1 MPERTAPR
9 LIHHL
14 DGMLSIPDG
23 EVSDKARRQ
32 LAVAGLAPQRLAAW
46 RVTPAHASSG
56 VRPNLT
62 QAMFIARCRLAKGLV
77 PGLKSVATAIGTVL
91 AQQLDRRFTG
101 FIKEVERAGEQGCH
115 GAAFAH
121 RRHALFRQI
130 LDMVGGK
137 PMIAA
142 HQLRAAQR

>member
-1 MPERTAPR
+1 MQAGEGAGAGVEIGRHR
-9 LIHHL
+9 HRHL
-14 DGMLSIPDG
+14 
-23 EVSDKARRQ
+23 
-32 LAVAGLAPQRLAAW
+32 
-46 RVTPAHASSG
+46 
-56 VRPNLT
+56 
-62 QAMFIARCRLAKGLV
+62 
-77 PGLKSVATAIGTVL
+77 VL

-101 FIKEVERAGEQGCH
+101 FIKEVECAGEQGCH

-142 HQLRAAQR
+142 HQLRAAQRRELLNVAFTGMPSACAA